1 MDSES
6 TDSEAVIQSASQPYT
21 RRVSHAGSNNQVL
34 SFSVSFL
41 AYVACF
47 ACVELLFFSL

>member
-21 RRVSHAGSNNQVL
+21 RRVSHAGSNSGVL
-34 SFSVSFL
+34 SFM
-41 AYVACF
+41 AYDACF
-47 ACVELLFFSL
+47 ARLELLLFSL